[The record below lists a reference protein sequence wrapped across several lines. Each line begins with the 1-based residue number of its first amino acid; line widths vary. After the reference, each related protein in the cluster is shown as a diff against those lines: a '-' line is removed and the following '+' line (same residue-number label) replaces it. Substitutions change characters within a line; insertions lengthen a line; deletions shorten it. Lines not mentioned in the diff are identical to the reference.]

1 MNKANRDLVIAAGAV
16 LFVNA
21 VLPLF
26 GSVVDI
32 VQSAINAKINRMQL
46 ALNLDQCE
54 HKAAA
59 EVIRPHSKQ
68 TNAIWFSVDDE
79 TDYDEM
85 EDDE

>member
-1 MNKANRDLVIAAGAV
+1 MNKANRDLAIVAGAV
-16 LFVNA
+16 LFVSA
-21 VLPLF
+21 VLPLV

-54 HKAAA
+54 HEAAA

-68 TNAIWFSVDDE
+68 TNAIGFSVDDE
-79 TDYDEM
+79 PDFDEM